1 MYHIVIPARYSST
14 RLPAK
19 ALADIHGKPLVYW
32 VWRQALQSTATSVTV
47 ATDDERIREALV
59 DHGAD
64 VMMTAAT
71 HPSGT
76 DRLAEVAANKGWGD
90 DCIVVNLQGD
100 EPLMPVVHLEQVA
113 SLLAE
118 HREASIAT
126 LCEAIGS
133 IAEFNDPSVVKVVA
147 DQAGR
152 AHYFS
157 RAPIPH
163 TRDSIVNQVPSD
175 AKRHIGLYAYRVSF
189 LKEFTRSPVSPYER
203 LESLEQLRALYCGY
217 EIRIADALEAV
228 PPGVDTQADLDA
240 VRLMMAT

>member
-19 ALADIHGKPLVYW
+19 ALADIHGKPLIYW

-64 VMMTAAT
+64 VMMTAST

-100 EPLMPVVHLEQVA
+100 EPLMPVVNLEQVA

-118 HREASIAT
+118 HSGASIAT

-133 IAEFNDPSVVKVVA
+133 ISCGDPACV
-147 DQAGR
+147 
-152 AHYFS
+152 
-157 RAPIPH
+157 
-163 TRDSIVNQVPSD
+163 
-175 AKRHIGLYAYRVSF
+175 
-189 LKEFTRSPVSPYER
+189 
-203 LESLEQLRALYCGY
+203 
-217 EIRIADALEAV
+217 
-228 PPGVDTQADLDA
+228 
-240 VRLMMAT
+240 

>member
-1 MYHIVIPARYSST
+1 MYHIIIPARYSST

-64 VMMTAAT
+64 VMMTAST

-76 DRLAEVAANKGWGD
+76 DRLAEVAAKKGWGD

-100 EPLMPVVHLEQVA
+100 EPLMPIVNLEQVA

-118 HREASIAT
+118 HSGASIAT

-133 IAEFNDPSVVKVVA
+133 IGEFNDPSVVKVVT

-163 TRDSIVNQVPSD
+163 ARDSIVNQDPSD

-203 LESLEQLRALYCGY
+203 LESLEQLRALYCGH
-217 EIRIADALEAV
+217 EIRIADALETV